1 MRKLIGLLELNP
13 QRPAGGLVTSKGG
26 VMNKIDAAEKRYAK
40 LKYLWQQAE
49 IEVADLKVQNADLV
63 AALRVTQESAR
74 MAALAVDVRMTL
86 NPNKAV
92 EFFNSMFPEVA
103 KALAQVKEE

>member
-1 MRKLIGLLELNP
+1 MKKYAVEGLMGYPNELAYMLDEAN
-13 QRPAGGLVTSKGG
+13 
-26 VMNKIDAAEKRYAK
+26 E
-40 LKYLWQQAE
+40 
-49 IEVADLKVQNADLV
+49 QNAELR